1 MRGRGTFRDRHSYA
15 PREPA
20 ALPPRWNA
28 ASAAR
33 LPMRMYTTP
42 GEAKPN
48 RATGTIYRR
57 LYVIVS
63 MRLSG

>member
-1 MRGRGTFRDRHSYA
+1 MRWRGTFRDRHSYA
-15 PREPA
+15 LREPA
-20 ALPPRWNA
+20 ALPPRWNVARA
-28 ASAAR
+28 AQ
-33 LPMRMYTTP
+33 LPILMYTTP

-48 RATGTIYRR
+48 RVSGTIYRR